1 MSKNLLVKKQSYIAE
16 LKEYSEKKYQS
27 PPKTKLIGKAGKD
40 NAPIFT
46 MEIKVGDFIELGKGG
61 SKKEALTDAS
71 KKILQRI
78 NIT

>member
-1 MSKNLLVKKQSYIAE
+1 
-16 LKEYSEKKYQS
+16 
-27 PPKTKLIGKAGKD
+27 
-40 NAPIFT
+40 